1 VDQAIAE
8 KVRPA
13 RFVPRRGLVLA
24 AALMAIF
31 MPAVEASIVATALP
45 TIIGDLGGFEL
56 FSWVFAV
63 PLLTTAVTIPL
74 YGRLADLYG
83 RKPVFFVGTAIFLT
97 GTTLCGFAR
106 SMVVLI
112 LFRALQGIGAGAIQL
127 IALTIIGDIYT
138 PAERARI
145 QGYSSA
151 VWGFAAVVGPALSAF
166 LVEHV
171 HWSVVFWVNLPIGIA
186 SIAMF
191 ALFLHERVERREHRI
206 DYLGAALLMV
216 GIGALMLALVEAMIL
231 DGRVIAALVALGI
244 AALLWLFFHELRAK
258 EPILPLGLWRRRV
271 VVLAN
276 LGSFGAVATNMA
288 VSVLLPTYV
297 QGVMGRSPGVAGFVV
312 GTASVSWMFA
322 SFAAGRLMIRTS
334 YRLTAAIGGAS
345 LILGCAVLLLMEPGA
360 GALRPAAGAFLMGI
374 GMGFCNTTFIV
385 SIQGAVEFH
394 ERGAATGSQ
403 MFMRMIAMSLG
414 AALFGAIVNFGVHRR
429 LPGAA
434 DAVNQLL
441 HAASRQNLGTGEIAQ
456 LAQAVALSAHAAFL
470 VASVIAALTLVVA
483 IGYPR
488 GLSPVRSPP
497 VLRSRA
503 MSPPFPPPQAGEG

>member
-1 VDQAIAE
+1 LGRGVDQAIVE
-8 KVRPA
+8 EVRTA
-13 RFVPRRGLVLA
+13 TRFVPRRGLVLA

-45 TIIGDLGGFEL
+45 TIIGDLGGFHL

-63 PLLTTAVTIPL
+63 PLLTQAVTIPL

-83 RKPVFFVGTAIFLT
+83 RKRVFFVGTAIFLI

-112 LFRALQGIGAGAIQL
+112 GFRALQGIGAGAIQL
-127 IALTIIGDIYT
+127 IAITIIGDIYS

-145 QGYSSA
+145 QGFSSA
-151 VWGFAAVVGPALSAF
+151 VWGFAAVIGPALSAF
-166 LVEHV
+166 LVEYV
-171 HWSVVFWVNLPIGIA
+171 HWSVVFWVNIPVGVV

-191 ALFLHERVERREHRI
+191 ALFLHERVERKEHRI
-206 DYLGAALLMV
+206 DYLGGVLLVV
-216 GIGALMLALVEAMIL
+216 GIGALMLALVEAMTL
-231 DGRVIAALVALGI
+231 DRSTIVALVALGI
-244 AALLWLFFHELRAK
+244 AALAWLLFHEQRTA
-258 EPILPLGLWRRRV
+258 EPMLPLALWRRRV
-271 VVLAN
+271 VTLAN

-288 VSVLLPTYV
+288 VSVLLPIYV

-334 YRLTAAIGGAS
+334 YRLTAAIGGIS
-345 LILGCAVLLLMEPGA
+345 LVAGCSVLLMME
-360 GALRPAAGAFLMGI
+360 PAAGALLPAAGSFLIGI
-374 GMGFCNTTFIV
+374 GMGFCNTTFLV

-403 MFMRMIAMSLG
+403 MFMRMIASSLG
-414 AALFGAIVNFGVHRR
+414 AALFGAIVNFGVHQR
-429 LPGAA
+429 LPGAD

-441 HAASRQNLGTGEIAQ
+441 HSTARQGLGAGEIAR
-456 LAQAVALSAHAAFL
+456 LADAVALSVDNACLLAA
-470 VASVIAALTLVVA
+470 VIAALTLVVA
-483 IGYPR
+483 IAYPR
-488 GLSPVRSPP
+488 GLSPVRAP
-497 VLRSRA
+497 VR
-503 MSPPFPPPQAGEG
+503 